1 MVYVNGTN
9 KKPEA
14 TTARKIKSYLEYGTQ
29 VYPLINVRGYSEA
42 YEFDE
47 DRIDLEQQGR
57 AGDALCQTVG
67 VLASVLGPDVL
78 LNGNC
83 VQGLLAFSALAYDDN
98 TQSTTIHPSRDLNLA
113 VYQRGFFDVFPS
125 RQEMLTFSQI
135 DAVAQ
140 TIKNKVATF
149 REDIIESNKGKVRE
163 TLEQYLQVLEEQ
175 LSSHHCFLQKIMP
188 EFEKCRV
195 AFRNATGEFER
206 RIANSRRNRWNTLF
220 NDLSNASDD
229 IVEDNFGDN
238 SAISTRIR
246 REYEKRREIMEQVML
261 EDTEESV
268 KVLQQ
273 QTLQAVNRLL
283 EDIHNVELQHPLS
296 FAHSHSI
303 EFSGEMVPR
312 YDLGVT
318 DFSSMVLKVGSYAMS
333 GSAIGS
339 IFPVIG
345 TLVGSALGALVGIIM
360 TVAGIFTSKASKIRK
375 AQGKVRDRLEEARD
389 KSLDSVADETRLLV
403 AAIEKELESGLLQK
417 VNDMQVVLQQ
427 PVAIFETQISQITT
441 LKKQLEG
448 MLYGTIQ
455 TVQY

>member
-1 MVYVNGTN
+1 
-9 KKPEA
+9 
-14 TTARKIKSYLEYGTQ
+14 
-29 VYPLINVRGYSEA
+29 
-42 YEFDE
+42 
-47 DRIDLEQQGR
+47 
-57 AGDALCQTVG
+57 
-67 VLASVLGPDVL
+67 
-78 LNGNC
+78 
-83 VQGLLAFSALAYDDN
+83 
-98 TQSTTIHPSRDLNLA
+98 
-113 VYQRGFFDVFPS
+113 
-125 RQEMLTFSQI
+125 
-135 DAVAQ
+135 
-140 TIKNKVATF
+140 
-149 REDIIESNKGKVRE
+149 
-163 TLEQYLQVLEEQ
+163 
-175 LSSHHCFLQKIMP
+175 FLQKIMP

-312 YDLGVT
+312 YDLGVA

-345 TLVGSALGALVGIIM
+345 TLVGSVLGALVGIIM

-417 VNDMQVVLQQ
+417 VNDMQVALQQ

-448 MLYGTIQ
+448 MPYGTIQ